1 LFFCANRYFIAI
13 FFIAEQAKFHLV
25 VINLKRQLFTRWLK
39 PLKYA
44 VVNQLHLIKKA
55 MSKRGVKVERNSVSE
70 QPHELNY
77 EARKEGTTAKKVE
90 AAKKSAG
97 SNQRSAIEK
106 KLNK

>member
-1 LFFCANRYFIAI
+1 
-13 FFIAEQAKFHLV
+13 
-25 VINLKRQLFTRWLK
+25 
-39 PLKYA
+39 
-44 VVNQLHLIKKA
+44 

-77 EARKEGTTAKKVE
+77 EARKEGATAKKVE

-97 SNQRSAIEK
+97 SNQRSAVEK